1 MLYSFLSSLKQ
12 DDFFQSPW
20 GQHTGNIFPISHHII
35 PGLLAYSNICAR
47 SEHVTTM
54 ESHFYQ
60 CFGLARS
67 YSCLYRTIK
76 RLKRKFII
84 YICKN
89 TFYPLC
95 GFSIFTFLY
104 GWGLKCFTVCCIPL
118 LLYPEVIGSAWIVKG
133 LLHFNRLFSISYSYI
148 FLWNLAKPVDITY

>member
-1 MLYSFLSSLKQ
+1 MFVV
-12 DDFFQSPW
+12 FFFIKSKTRWLLPKPMGPAYWKHFSYLAPHHSWSPCLL
-20 GQHTGNIFPISHHII
+20 QH
-35 PGLLAYSNICAR
+35 LR

-60 CFGLARS
+60 CFGLDWS

-84 YICKN
+84 YIYKN

-104 GWGLKCFTVCCIPL
+104 GWGLKFFTVCCIPL
-118 LLYPEVIGSAWIVKG
+118 LLYPEVIGSALIVKS
-133 LLHFNRLFSISYSYI
+133 LLHFNRIFPISYSYI